1 VVNCA
6 AARSVSDDPKYNG
19 KAYWYLRRTDTPRTG
34 VLFKDVVAKFRL
46 PATISCDKGCMIQ
59 W

>member
-1 VVNCA
+1 
-6 AARSVSDDPKYNG
+6 VSDDPKYNG
-19 KAYWYLRRTDTPRTG
+19 KAYWYLKRTDTPPTG